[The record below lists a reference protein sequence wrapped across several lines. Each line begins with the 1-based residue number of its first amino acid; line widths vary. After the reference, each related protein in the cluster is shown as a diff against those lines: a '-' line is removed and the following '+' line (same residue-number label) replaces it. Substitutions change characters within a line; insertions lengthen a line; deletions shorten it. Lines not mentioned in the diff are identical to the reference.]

1 MMGKA
6 TQMWRKQAASE
17 IYEYIYCGFVA
28 GSNKSAANLMGEGW
42 LRALSIIV
50 LTCGMIRIIFFP

>member
-1 MMGKA
+1 
-6 TQMWRKQAASE
+6 MWRKQAASE
-17 IYEYIYCGFVA
+17 IYEYTFCGFVA
-28 GSNKSAANLMGEGW
+28 DSNISAANLMGEGW